1 MAYTTIDDPSAHF
14 QTTIYTGNGSDDLS
28 ITNGGNSDLQPD
40 FVWLKNRA
48 KGDKDHILY
57 DSSRGATKQLHSNNT
72 NAESTVSGLTDFN
85 SDGFTID
92 DDGGANTSGDS
103 HVAWQWKANGGSLT
117 SVSASG
123 SGATNILAGNY
134 QANTTAGF
142 SIMTFTGDETQ
153 STVTHGLG
161 AAPDFIIVRARTR
174 DSNNWITWHSAASTG
189 TQYFNATGA
198 NDTSNGPY
206 FMGDNS
212 NITQPTSTVF
222 TVGANIQVNHDGAS
236 NIAYAWRSIQGY
248 SKFGKYV
255 GNGAEPDGPFI
266 YTGFSPAFI
275 MVKAYSEAGQG
286 YIIGDHKRD
295 SYNMALEKLFP
306 NVSAAS
312 SGATGDNNWDFLSNG
327 FKIRTQDA
335 GMNWDGRSFFYA
347 AFAHQPFVTSDDGG
361 SIPATAR

>member
-174 DSNNWITWHSAASTG
+174 DDNNWITWHSSASTG
-189 TQYFNATGA
+189 TQYLNGNNA

-206 FMGDNS
+206 FMGDDS

-236 NIAYAWRSIQGY
+236 NVAWAWRSIQGY
-248 SKFGKYV
+248 SKFGSYT
-255 GNGAEPDGPFI
+255 GNGNADGTFI
-266 YTGFSPAFI
+266 YLGFKPAWLL
-275 MVKAYSEAGQG
+275 VKQTDGSDQWQLV
-286 YIIGDHKRD
+286 DHKRD
-295 SYNMALEKLFP
+295 TDNIVENYLIP
-306 NVSAAS
+306 DS
-312 SGATGDNNWDFLSNG
+312 SQAETSHANNIKVDFLSNG
-327 FKIRTQDA
+327 FKCRATNSIFNGNDNKYIY
-335 GMNWDGRSFFYA
+335 M
-347 AFAHQPFVTSDDGG
+347 AFAENPFVTSGG
-361 SIPATAR
+361 VPCTAR

>member
-174 DSNNWITWHSAASTG
+174 DSNNWITWHSSASTG
-189 TQYFNATGA
+189 TQYLNATGA

-206 FMGDNS
+206 FMGDDS
-212 NITQPTSTVF
+212 SLTQPTSTVF

-236 NIAYAWRSIQGY
+236 NVAWAWRSIQGF
-248 SKFGKYV
+248 SKFGSYK
-255 GNGAEPDGPFI
+255 GNGNANGPFV
-266 YTGFSPAFI
+266 YTGFKPAWV
-275 MVKAYSEAGQG
+275 MVKASAIVEHWWNT
-286 YIIGDHKRD
+286 DNKR
-295 SYNMALEKLFP
+295 NP
-306 NVSAAS
+306 HNVANKAMKVSDSAAES
-312 SGATGDNNWDFLSNG
+312 TSGYETDILSNG
-327 FKIRTQDA
+327 FKIRATSGQT
-335 GMNWDGRSFFYA
+335 NTSTEPFIYA
-347 AFAHQPFVTSDDGG
+347 AFAENPFVTSGG
-361 SIPATAR
+361 VPCTAF

>member
-14 QTTIYTGNGSDDLS
+14 QTVIYTGNGGANHA
-28 ITNGGNSDLQPD
+28 ITNDGNSDLQPD
-40 FVWLKNRA
+40 FVWIKNRDA
-48 KGDKDHILY
+48 ADSNCLF
-57 DSSRGATKQLHSNNT
+57 DSSRGATNVL
-72 NAESTVSGLTDFN
+72 STDSTDNEDTDTDTLDSFA
-85 SDGFTID
+85 SDGFQVD
-92 DDGGANTSGDS
+92 ADVKVNTNTEKY
-103 HVAWQWKANGGSLT
+103 VAWQWKANGGSLT

-161 AAPDFIIVRARTR
+161 AAPDFIVVRARTR
-174 DSNNWITWHSAASTG
+174 DSNNWIVWHSAASTG